1 MEAKEEHCRHHL
13 HSNTLASYKV
23 AQREKAYV
31 IFCIQINLK
40 ISYWEKMGIPK
51 GYVWFL
57 ESTKERKKTYE
68 NNFLI
73 FDYNRENTKEN
84 KI

>member
-1 MEAKEEHCRHHL
+1 
-13 HSNTLASYKV
+13 
-23 AQREKAYV
+23 
-31 IFCIQINLK
+31 
-40 ISYWEKMGIPK
+40 MGIPK